1 MPRPK
6 TFALARYINEA
17 TSKPFELIVDDK
29 RSITIEQ
36 PSSQDVLMIDQAA
49 NTEEAFRI
57 MVGDKFD
64 EVMEVIGDTP
74 GRVLKLLIDDVR
86 DHFKL
91 GE

>member
-1 MPRPK
+1 MPQKKPY
-6 TFALARYINEA
+6 ALARYINEA

-29 RSITIEQ
+29 RSIVIEQ
-36 PSSQDVLMIDQAA
+36 PSSQDVLMIDQAE
-49 NTEEAFRI
+49 NTEEAFRV

-64 EVMEVIGDTP
+64 EVMKAIGDTP
-74 GRVLKLLIDDVR
+74 GRVLKLVIDDIR